1 MELTHAIN
9 HQDGPSRIQVCRI
22 QQRRS
27 EINSMRL
34 PAPGRA
40 EQLAALSSDLHRSSQ
55 TTSVI
60 HGSACVFYHFWPV
73 RCMDVMYKL
82 KVGSRLL
89 TGETRAMG
97 KFQNV
102 VLSVLSAHLLF
113 PSVKMA
119 FPARPAHSEA

>member
-1 MELTHAIN
+1 
-9 HQDGPSRIQVCRI
+9 
-22 QQRRS
+22 
-27 EINSMRL
+27 
-34 PAPGRA
+34 
-40 EQLAALSSDLHRSSQ
+40 
-55 TTSVI
+55 
-60 HGSACVFYHFWPV
+60 
-73 RCMDVMYKL
+73 MDVMYKL